1 MQIEHSL
8 KLRLD
13 RLSLCRYSDYADDV
27 IGLLT
32 ITCTFEYLDLKQLIP
47 KLDVQCIEIRMSII
61 FYVFYFFPILLYCDQ
76 CLNCEKR
83 TGGQWRRLGRLER
96 PRAIERG
103 VSFKLFDG
111 VGQC

>member
-1 MQIEHSL
+1 VLLSFFSVQIEHSL

-61 FYVFYFFPILLYCDQ
+61 FYVFYFFSDFIVLRSVFEL
-76 CLNCEKR
+76 
-83 TGGQWRRLGRLER
+83 
-96 PRAIERG
+96 
-103 VSFKLFDG
+103 
-111 VGQC
+111 